1 MNPIFQQIFFNFG
14 PLVFG
19 VAGFMLATYIYL
31 KKQKAQPLVCP
42 LNGECDLVT
51 QSQYSKFLG
60 VAVEKMGMLY
70 YALVIVIYALHG
82 FMPGL
87 LPDVAMFLM
96 TGVTIGAFIFSAY
109 LIFIQAFVLKKWCTW
124 CIFSAC
130 FSTFIFITAVY
141 GSDINL
147 SAFLAQYKSVIVVL
161 HALAAAIA
169 LGAATVTDI
178 FFFRFL
184 KDYRIS
190 ESENALM
197 KTLSGVIWLAL
208 GTIIVTGIGL
218 FIPESERLL
227 QSSKFLLK
235 IVAVAVVTLNGV
247 CLNLLVAP
255 KMMALDFSGGSDSAT
270 DLRNMRRLSYALG
283 AISITSWYLIFILGS
298 LRSIPIKFGPALI
311 IYICILIGAVTMSQI
326 MDRRMVR
333 QYKKEHSGGEQ
344 KPPVV

>member
-14 PLVFG
+14 PLIFG
-19 VAGFMLATYIYL
+19 IAGFMLATYIYL
-31 KKQKAQPLVCP
+31 KKKTAQPMVCP
-42 LNGECDLVT
+42 LNGECDFVT

-60 VAVEKMGMLY
+60 VPVEKMGMAY
-70 YALVIVIYALHG
+70 YALVIVVYALHG
-82 FMPGL
+82 FISDL
-87 LPDVAMFLM
+87 LPDAVMFLM
-96 TGVTIGAFIFSAY
+96 MGVTIGAFIFSLY

-147 SAFLAQYKSVIVVL
+147 SAFLAQYKTPIIIL
-161 HALAAAIA
+161 HALSAAVA

-208 GTIIVTGIGL
+208 GVIIITGIGL

-227 QSSKFLLK
+227 HSSKFLLK
-235 IVAVAVVTLNGV
+235 IVAVGVVTLNGV

-255 KMMALDFSGGSDSAT
+255 KMMSLDFSGGSDNIT

-283 AISITSWYLIFILGS
+283 AISITSWYLIFILGN
-298 LRSIPIKFGPALI
+298 LKSIPLRFGAALL
-311 IYICILIGAVTMSQI
+311 IYIGVLVFAVTMSQVT
-326 MDRRMVR
+326 DRKVV
-333 QYKKEHSGGEQ
+333 QAYKKDHPGM
-344 KPPVV
+344 

>member
-14 PLVFG
+14 PLIFG
-19 VAGFMLATYIYL
+19 IAGFMLATYIYL
-31 KKQKAQPLVCP
+31 KKKTAQPMVCP

-60 VAVEKMGMLY
+60 VPVEKMGMVY
-70 YALVIVIYALHG
+70 YALVIVVYALHG
-82 FMPGL
+82 FISDL
-87 LPDVAMFLM
+87 LPDAVMFLM
-96 TGVTIGAFIFSAY
+96 TGVTIGAFIFSLY

-147 SAFLAQYKSVIVVL
+147 PAFLAQYKTPIIIL
-161 HALAAAIA
+161 HALSAAVA

-208 GTIIVTGIGL
+208 GVIIITGIGL

-235 IVAVAVVTLNGV
+235 IVAVSVVTLNGV

-255 KMMALDFSGGSDSAT
+255 KMMSLDFSGGSDNIT

-283 AISITSWYLIFILGS
+283 AISITSWYLIFILGN
-298 LRSIPIKFGPALI
+298 LKSIPLRFGPALL
-311 IYICILIGAVTMSQI
+311 IYICVLVFAVTMSQVT
-326 MDRRMVR
+326 DRKVV
-333 QYKKEHSGGEQ
+333 QAYKKDHPGM
-344 KPPVV
+344 

>member
-1 MNPIFQQIFFNFG
+1 MQTLQQIFFVFG

-19 VAGFMLATYIYL
+19 IAGFMLATYIYL
-31 KKQKAQPLVCP
+31 KKQRAQPLVCP

-51 QSQYSKFLG
+51 QSEYSKFLG
-60 VAVEKMGMLY
+60 VAVEKMGMAY
-70 YALVIVIYALHG
+70 YTLVISIYALHG
-82 FMPGL
+82 FLPGFV
-87 LPDVAMFLM
+87 PDKVMFLM
-96 TGVTIGAFIFSAY
+96 TGVTIGAFIFSVY

-130 FSTFIFITAVY
+130 FTTFIFITAVY
-141 GSDINL
+141 GTDINL
-147 SAFLAQYKSVIVVL
+147 PAFLAQYKSVIVII
-161 HALAAAIA
+161 HALAAAVA
-169 LGAATVTDI
+169 LGAATITDI

-208 GTIIVTGIGL
+208 GVIILSGIGL

-235 IVAVAVVTLNGV
+235 VVAVAVVTINGV
-247 CLNLLVAP
+247 CLNLVVTP
-255 KMMALDFSGGSDSAT
+255 KMMSLDFTGGSDGIT

-283 AISITSWYLIFILGS
+283 GISIVSWYLIFILGS
-298 LRSIPIKFGPALI
+298 LRSIPIKFGTALVL
-311 IYICILIGAVTMSQI
+311 YICVLVGVVIGSQI
-326 MDRRMVR
+326 MDRRIVGK
-333 QYKKEHSGGEQ
+333 YKKEHPEGGQ
-344 KPPVV
+344 KPPVI